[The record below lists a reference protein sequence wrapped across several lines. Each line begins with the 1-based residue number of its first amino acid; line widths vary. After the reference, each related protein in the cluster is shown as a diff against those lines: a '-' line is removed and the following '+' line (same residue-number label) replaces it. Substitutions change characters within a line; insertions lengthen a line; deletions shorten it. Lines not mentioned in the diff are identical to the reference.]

1 MGDWAWN
8 EWVRGMDVFWIGGDP
23 ESLGWLL
30 GVLIRLAAVRH
41 RSENYG
47 LAFDI
52 IAKAVHADSEP
63 PLAFAFGDT
72 VKFS

>member
-1 MGDWAWN
+1 
-8 EWVRGMDVFWIGGDP
+8 MDVFWIGGDP

-52 IAKAVHADSEP
+52 IAKAVHAD
-63 PLAFAFGDT
+63 FGAAIGFRFRGHRE
-72 VKFS
+72 VS